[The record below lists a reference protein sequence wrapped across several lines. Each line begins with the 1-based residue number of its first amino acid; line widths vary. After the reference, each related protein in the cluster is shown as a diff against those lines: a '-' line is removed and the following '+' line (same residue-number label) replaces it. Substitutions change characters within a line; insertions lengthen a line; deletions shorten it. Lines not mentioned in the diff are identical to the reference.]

1 MTTYKQDP
9 ATGEFLPLTK
19 WEETYGKSPKRTMAK
34 GLGSDIESFVS
45 PIDGTIVT
53 GRASLREHNERNG
66 VTNIADYDAGYF
78 EKRGKEMKAEAT
90 GDTVEAKQ
98 ERCQLIDKTLNDFG
112 V

>member
-1 MTTYKQDP
+1 MTTFKHDP
-9 ATGEFLPLTK
+9 DTGKFITLGE
-19 WEETYGKSPKRTMAK
+19 WEQKHGKSPKRSKAK

-45 PIDGTIVT
+45 PIDGTVVT